1 MERLLTLQETQ
12 EYLAVSSS
20 KIYELVNSKDFP
32 SLKIGKQWRIEP
44 NRLDSWINMKM
55 QERDDNCLM

>member
-20 KIYELVNSKDFP
+20 KIYELVNSKGFP
-32 SLKIGKQWRIEP
+32 SVKIGKQWRIEP

>member
-20 KIYELVNSKDFP
+20 KIYELVNSKEFP
-32 SLKIGKQWRIEP
+32 SFKIGKQWRIEP